1 MIDIENRIIAA
12 VSERLAAKWPG
23 MRLHSE
29 EMRYPAKFP
38 CAELYEMDNYVLESA
53 RDSGDIENFA
63 QVTFQAAAYSNLSS
77 GRKRQCR
84 EIFSEID
91 AEMARQGFIRT
102 SAQPISMADA
112 TVYRLVGRYTAIAD
126 RDGTIYGRA

>member
-1 MIDIENRIIAA
+1 M
-12 VSERLAAKWPG
+12 
-23 MRLHSE
+23 
-29 EMRYPAKFP
+29 
-38 CAELYEMDNYVLESA
+38 
-53 RDSGDIENFA
+53 
-63 QVTFQAAAYSNLSS
+63 TFQAAAYSNLSS

>member
-29 EMRYPAKFP
+29 EMRYPAEFP

-63 QVTFQAAAYSNLSS
+63 QVTFRRRRTRTFPPAASGNAARYSA
-77 GRKRQCR
+77 K
-84 EIFSEID
+84 
-91 AEMARQGFIRT
+91 
-102 SAQPISMADA
+102 
-112 TVYRLVGRYTAIAD
+112 
-126 RDGTIYGRA
+126 